1 MAGLVQAG
9 FIFLGF
15 AILVIVNFLSIG
27 LKKIEENWEIYR
39 CNPLVMP
46 IAGLLGKN
54 PTENMAECIKNM
66 QSGYMSILMQPI
78 DMNFSILTE
87 IASSITAKIGET
99 MSFIDGMRDMIGSIT
114 VGMFGTFSGIMSGFA
129 LSMMAVR
136 DIVSRL
142 TATTFLLL
150 YSVTS
155 LLNGARSL
163 WNGPP
168 GQGVRGLSNLAMC
181 FSPDSYVDMESGEKV
196 IISNCSIGSKLRG
209 GGVVRAVMELDNTDE
224 RGEIVEKLYNYCGGK
239 VSGSHLVYDR
249 HTKRFVPSRDYLG
262 IEEQSP
268 EDEPVLYCLITS
280 NHIIPSG
287 GLIFHDWEDNN
298 GSASKSL

>member
-15 AILVIVNFLSIG
+15 AVLVIANFLAIG
-27 LKKIEENWEIYR
+27 LKKIEENWETYR

-46 IAGLLGKN
+46 MAGLIGKN

-78 DMNFSILTE
+78 DMNFSILTD
-87 IASSITAKIGET
+87 IASGVTAKIAET
-99 MSFIDGMRDMIGSIT
+99 MSFIDGLRGMIGSIT
-114 VGMFGTFSGIMSGFA
+114 VGMFGTFSSIMSGFA

-136 DIVSRL
+136 DLVSRL

-150 YSVTS
+150 YSITS
-155 LLNGARSL
+155 LLNGGRSL
-163 WNGPP
+163 WNGAP
-168 GQGVRGLSNLAMC
+168 GSGVRGLASLC
-181 FSPDSYVDMESGEKV
+181 FSPRSKIDLEDGTKV
-196 IISNCSIGSKLRG
+196 AISECSIGAKLRG
-209 GGVVRAVMELDNTDE
+209 GGVIRAVMELDNTDE
-224 RGEIVEKLYNYCGGK
+224 SGGVIEKLYRYAGGK
-239 VSGSHLVYDR
+239 VSGSHLVYDQQADEFIPAR
-249 HTKRFVPSRDYLG
+249 ELLG
-262 IEEQSP
+262 KSTATSG
-268 EDEPVLYCLITS
+268 DEPVLYCLITS

-287 GLIFHDWEDNN
+287 RLIFHDWEDNN